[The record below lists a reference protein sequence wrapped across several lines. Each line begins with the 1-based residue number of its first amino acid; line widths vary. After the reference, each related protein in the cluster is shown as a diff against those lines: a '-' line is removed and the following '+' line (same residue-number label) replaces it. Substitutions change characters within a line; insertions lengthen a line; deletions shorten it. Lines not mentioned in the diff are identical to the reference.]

1 MRLKSRD
8 RHRAVTKKKKD
19 AIKARAFG
27 DPQLQI

>member
-8 RHRAVTKKKKD
+8 RRRAVTKKKD
-19 AIKARAFG
+19 AIKATAFG